1 VGRKKDKARE
11 KTKKPQKPRE
21 TPMEFLASMAVVLV
35 AGLFIITFN
44 LQAFEI
50 PSSSMEQTLLVGD
63 HVFVDR
69 VSLAPAT
76 SWMGPLL
83 PYRAPRRGELAVF
96 LSPSEPG
103 LYVVKR
109 IVGLPGDRLRLE
121 DGVLFRDGL
130 PQQEPYVV
138 RTGTYDAYR
147 DEFPAVPPAHNR
159 SVTEEWRR
167 WLPRVRDQSD
177 VVVPSGHYF
186 VMGDNRD
193 LSLDS
198 RYWGFVPHEHLI
210 GRPLFIYW
218 SFETPPAQY
227 TRRSLGERAAF
238 LFHIVV
244 RFFSNTRWERMF
256 KLVG

>member
-1 VGRKKDKARE
+1 M
-11 KTKKPQKPRE
+11 RE
-21 TPMEFLASMAVVLV
+21 TETRSEPVPAAAATPPRAKSQIREYGEAVVVAVVLALLIRAFV
-35 AGLFIITFN
+35 V
-44 LQAFEI
+44 QAFTI
-50 PSSSMEQTLLVGD
+50 PSGSMMDTLLIGD
-63 HVFVDR
+63 YILVNKFLYGAEVPFTDSH
-69 VSLAPAT
+69 
-76 SWMGPLL
+76 L
-83 PYRAPRRGELAVF
+83 PGLRDPRRGDIIVF
-96 LSPSEPG
+96 KYPNDESRDFI
-103 LYVVKR
+103 KR
-109 IVGLPGDRLRLE
+109 IVALGGETVQVRDNQVLINGKALE
-121 DGVLFRDGL
+121 
-130 PQQEPYVV
+130 EPYVKPGSYAPTAGHCGYPFGCDPIV
-138 RTGTYDAYR
+138 
-147 DEFPAVPPAHNR
+147 VPP
-159 SVTEEWRR
+159 
-167 WLPRVRDQSD
+167 
-177 VVVPSGHYF
+177 GHYF